1 MNSYLRDFSKELRRS
16 LANGADM
23 ETSLQA
29 LRAAGATIFESMAA
43 VRSVRPC
50 DLAEAKR
57 LVHYSKTWTDV
68 REETE
73 RTLRREFEES
83 AEPGASPN
91 GGPGAA
97 AGGSAVSERPPSVT

>member
-1 MNSYLRDFSKELRRS
+1 MNSYLRDFSTQLRRS
-16 LANGADM
+16 LVDGADM
-23 ETSLQA
+23 ESSLQA

-43 VRSVRPC
+43 VRSVRRC

-73 RTLRREFEES
+73 RSLRRELEES
-83 AEPGASPN
+83 AEPGASGN
-91 GGPGAA
+91 
-97 AGGSAVSERPPSVT
+97 SRPPCC